1 MVPLLAG
8 GIYGDVYSG
17 GYGTIFSFDP
27 VTNTHLKLIDFN
39 QANGASPVCTLI
51 QANNGKLYG
60 TTYLGGLSYYLGDP
74 GAGTIFF
81 FSTDSNVFTTL
92 LILTLIMTTAPF
104 RIRLCS
110 SR

>member
-1 MVPLLAG
+1 MAMSTLVA
-8 GIYGDVYSG
+8 
-17 GYGTIFSFDP
+17 TEQFFSFDP

-74 GAGTIFF
+74 GAGTIF
-81 FSTDSNVFTTL
+81 L
-92 LILTLIMTTAPF
+92 LVLTVMYL
-104 RIRLCS
+104 RLF
-110 SR
+110 